1 MIKETT
7 FEVGKKYKNRMG
19 TYTVVAIDGDVM
31 HISGKVG
38 KDVATT
44 VKLQSRVL
52 ENIRREVE
60 DLALLKLKVASPRKR
75 AAAARL
81 VAV

>member
-1 MIKETT
+1 MIKETN

-38 KDVATT
+38 KDIVTT

-52 ENIRREVE
+52 ENIRREIE
-60 DLALLKLKVASPRKR
+60 DLALAKVASPRKKT
-75 AAAARL
+75 A
-81 VAV
+81 VAI